1 MTTFPQPSTESAI
14 AAGNLPKF
22 ALLPGK
28 HDIRLLCKQFYF
40 FHLSILEDLYKTSI
54 LPADLSP
61 PYLYTRIPAQ
71 NISITPG
78 PVFLDP
84 VVGEGGQLLPS
95 NWITDEVNSCY
106 LNSLLPG
113 NVGTGT

>member
-61 PYLYTRIPAQ
+61 PYKKNPYTCSEYFDYPRSCFP
-71 NISITPG
+71 ISCC
-78 PVFLDP
+78 
-84 VVGEGGQLLPS
+84 GGR
-95 NWITDEVNSCY
+95 
-106 LNSLLPG
+106 
-113 NVGTGT
+113 GTAFTQ

>member
-40 FHLSILEDLYKTSI
+40 FHLSILEDLCKTSI

-61 PYLYTRIPAQ
+61 P
-71 NISITPG
+71 ITPG